1 MKFMTAK
8 FDGIDPEMSRQ
19 DAEAA
24 RHLLVDNGVLH
35 LPIVERLDKEGF
47 AKISQLFGDV
57 KDPVARTKQGDQYRY
72 SEKLQ
77 HIDAGYVFKEADR
90 EKFGEMSF
98 GGLDD
103 ERPGLF
109 ETYHCDDTYTE
120 DPAQFT
126 ILHARALPQSGGGPT
141 HFMDMRA
148 AFLQLDQQ
156 EQARLRS
163 FTVCYAYNNQ
173 NAFPPRRSATG
184 VADMLIDVEHPLI
197 RTHPDAGTEAIF
209 VDLDRATYIKE
220 LPVHEGRQLL
230 QRLQDLAEANAPK
243 CEHNWQA
250 NDILIWDNASVQHKA
265 GGDFAIGEERRFW
278 RHMIAGPTPA

>member
-1 MKFMTAK
+1 MKFKTAK

-24 RHLLVDNGVLH
+24 RHLLADNGVLH
-35 LPIVERLDKEGF
+35 VPIAERLDKEGF

-57 KDPVARTKQGDQYRY
+57 KDPVARTKRGDQYRY

-77 HIDAGYVFKEADR
+77 HIDAGYVFKEEDR
-90 EKFGEMSF
+90 EKFGEMTF

-103 ERPGLF
+103 QRPGLF

-156 EQARLRS
+156 EQERLRS

-173 NAFPPRRSATG
+173 NAFPPRRSAAG
-184 VADMLIDVEHPLI
+184 AADMLIDVEHPLI

-209 VDLDRATYIKE
+209 VDLDRATHIKE
-220 LPVHEGRQLL
+220 LPVQEGRQLL
-230 QRLQDLAEANAPK
+230 QHLQDLAEANAPK
-243 CEHNWQA
+243 FAHSWQA

-265 GGDFAIGEERRFW
+265 GGDFAVGEERRFW
-278 RHMIAGPTPA
+278 RHMIAGPKPA